1 MPDVEIKRKVR
12 LSRAEAGR
20 RLIALGKAL
29 TAGPKSEMDFD
40 GDSIQYVVADHLEW
54 EFELEVDGDETEL
67 EIEMKWT
74 DGPAAK
80 SPTKKSA
87 SKKVASKKTA
97 SKKSVR
103 KATAKSGPTKASQ
116 RRPRT

>member
-29 TAGPKSEMDFD
+29 TEGSKSEMDFD

-54 EFELEVDGDETEL
+54 EFELEVDGNETEL

-74 DGPAAK
+74 DAPAVK
-80 SPTKKSA
+80 SPTKSP
-87 SKKVASKKTA
+87 
-97 SKKSVR
+97 SKKSPR
-103 KATAKSGPTKASQ
+103 KASPKKAGRAKTTKGRARS
-116 RRPRT
+116 

>member
-29 TAGPKSEMDFD
+29 TAGSKSEMDFD

-54 EFELEVDGDETEL
+54 EFELEVDGNETEL

-74 DGPAAK
+74 DAPAVK
-80 SPTKKSA
+80 SPTKSP
-87 SKKVASKKTA
+87 
-97 SKKSVR
+97 SKKSPR
-103 KATAKSGPTKASQ
+103 KTSPKKAGRAKTTKGRARS
-116 RRPRT
+116 